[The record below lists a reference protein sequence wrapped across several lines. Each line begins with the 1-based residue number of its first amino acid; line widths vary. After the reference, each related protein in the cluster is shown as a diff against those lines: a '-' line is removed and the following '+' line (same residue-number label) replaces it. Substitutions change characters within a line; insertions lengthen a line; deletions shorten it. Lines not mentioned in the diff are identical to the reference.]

1 MLATLAVLVALSGG
15 PDYAALARQPLPAP
29 VSAPPVPA
37 PVSPVPAAILTAAP
51 ADGAARVADVLP
63 AVVPDGRFEPAL
75 DWYDWDRLAEC
86 ESGGQWDIQGSR
98 YGGGL
103 QILGSTW
110 RNFGGT
116 EFADLPG
123 QATREQQ
130 IVVARAIAEAGGWR
144 QWPSCAKRLG
154 LS

>member
-1 MLATLAVLVALSGG
+1 LLATLAALVALSGG
-15 PDYAALARQPLPAP
+15 PDYAAIARAPVPAP
-29 VSAPPVPA
+29 VSAPAAPA
-37 PVSPVPAAILTAAP
+37 PVSPVPTAVLTAAP
-51 ADGAARVADVLP
+51 VDATAHVAEVLP
-63 AVVPDGRFEPAL
+63 SVVDHRLQPAL
-75 DWYDWDRLAEC
+75 DWYEWDRLADC
-86 ESGGQWDIQGSR
+86 ESGGQWDIQGAR

-103 QILGSTW
+103 QILSATW

-144 QWPSCAKRLG
+144 QWPTCAKRLG